1 MPFLFQSQGAKSSKF
16 IYAVTCLLLVARAQ
30 YEQSHLK
37 DCTVSCCFSIEA
49 RIPWYRKVT
58 AISLSTANCCLSI
71 ESGAGCVGFFPS
83 LPVPHWASVTPSIQL
98 KLPTSTVQCFSLWLE
113 LARLKCMKKVILIRC
128 YCSSKTLV
136 SDILWPKLWYLSV
149 AGQLVY
155 HAEVK
160 VFSTSHT
167 YKFHGATVSIMEDSK
182 NTDKVNICACI
193 INHFLF
199 YVTSNKW
206 IHNGLSLIQ
215 FLSAIPEILPSSQNI
230 PAVLSYC
237 IL

>member
-1 MPFLFQSQGAKSSKF
+1 ML
-16 IYAVTCLLLVARAQ
+16 VTCLLLVARAQ

-37 DCTVSCCFSIEA
+37 DCTVSCCFSTEA

-128 YCSSKTLV
+128 YCSSKTG
-136 SDILWPKLWYLSV
+136 IWYLMAKTVVPKCSRP
-149 AGQLVY
+149 AGLPRWSQSL
-155 HAEVK
+155 
-160 VFSTSHT
+160 
-167 YKFHGATVSIMEDSK
+167 FHKS
-182 NTDKVNICACI
+182 
-193 INHFLF
+193 
-199 YVTSNKW
+199 Y
-206 IHNGLSLIQ
+206 IQ
-215 FLSAIPEILPSSQNI
+215 IPW
-230 PAVLSYC
+230 SYC
-237 IL
+237 